1 LDTWK
6 AINSVR
12 AVREFADRPLEPD
25 HLTRILNA
33 GRRTGSSKNE
43 QRWVFVVVQ
52 EREHLRQLAAVGRY
66 GGHLAG
72 AVAAI
77 ALVTPDPNGP
87 RGKSIMWD
95 LGRAAQ
101 NMVLAAWELGIGS
114 APATVYDHKL
124 AARLLGLLAD
134 QDCSFI
140 LSFGYPADPSV
151 LTAPNRP
158 GGRRTLEEVAR
169 EERW

>member
-1 LDTWK
+1 MDAWQ

-12 AVREFADRPLEPD
+12 VVREFADRPLEPD
-25 HLTRILNA
+25 QLTRILNA

-43 QRWVFVVVQ
+43 QRWVFITVQ
-52 EREHLRQLAAVGRY
+52 GRERLRELAAVGRY

-72 AVAAI
+72 AAAAV

-87 RGKSIMWD
+87 RGKPIMWD

-114 APATVYDHKL
+114 APATVYDHAL
-124 AARLLGLLAD
+124 AGRLLGLPVD

-158 GGRRTLEEVAR
+158 GGRRSLDEVTR
-169 EERW
+169 TERW